1 MTNNKPHHDLS
12 GPPTAPPLILGPSI
26 GTSLAVWEPQLPALT
41 RTHRVLRW
49 DLPGH
54 GGSPAALL
62 PSDGSATIGDL
73 AALVLR
79 LADEQGWERFA
90 YAGVSIG
97 GAVGLHLAVHHPERL
112 TSLAVV
118 CSSAR
123 FGDLAAW
130 RERAALVRAEG
141 TEAMVASR
149 PGTWFSHGFAHTPVG
164 AALIEDLRATDRA
177 GYAACCDALAAYD
190 ITADLERIAVPTLV
204 VAGRDDP
211 ATPPA
216 HARRIADAVP
226 GASLLEVAGAA
237 HLAGVE
243 RPEPVT
249 AALLA
254 HLTDSTAQ
262 PHDDAT
268 TRPQNDTPHKDA
280 PSRPQNDAP
289 HEDAPHTHTPHNTT
303 PHPDTTLHTDPS
315 RHAAGMAVRRDVLGN
330 AHVDRAV
337 ARTTPFTARF
347 QDFIT
352 RYAWGEIWTGDGLDR
367 RTRSCITLT
376 ALIAHGHD
384 AELAM
389 HIRAALTN
397 GLTREEIG
405 EVLLQS
411 AIYCGVPAANSAFA
425 TAQRVFDEID
435 AEHVTTRATTR
446 ASTTTA
452 TTTTTT
458 TTATTTSTKVDTASH
473 SDTEK

>member
-1 MTNNKPHHDLS
+1 MTNNPPHHNLT
-12 GPPTAPPLILGPSI
+12 GPPTAPPLILGPSL
-26 GTSLAVWEPQLPALT
+26 GTSLTVWEPQLPALA
-41 RTHRVLRW
+41 RRHRVLRW

-54 GGSPAALL
+54 GGSPAAPL
-62 PSDGSATIGDL
+62 PSDGSATIDDL

-79 LADEQGWERFA
+79 LADDQGWERFA
-90 YAGVSIG
+90 YAGISIG
-97 GAVGLHLAVHHPERL
+97 GAVGLYLAAHHPDRISRL
-112 TSLAVV
+112 SVV

-123 FGDLAAW
+123 FGEPAVW

-149 PGTWFSHGFAHTPVG
+149 PGTWFSRDFARTPVG

-190 ITADLERIAVPTLV
+190 MTADLEKITAPTLV

-211 ATPPA
+211 ATPPS
-216 HARRIADAVP
+216 HARHIADAVP

-243 RPEPVT
+243 RPEAVT
-249 AALLA
+249 GALLT
-254 HLTDSTAQ
+254 HLNG
-262 PHDDAT
+262 P
-268 TRPQNDTPHKDA
+268 A
-280 PSRPQNDAP
+280 PSRPRDDA
-289 HEDAPHTHTPHNTT
+289 
-303 PHPDTTLHTDPS
+303 S
-315 RHAAGMAVRRDVLGN
+315 RHDAGMAVRRAILGD

-425 TAQRVFDEID
+425 TAQRVFDDID
-435 AEHVTTRATTR
+435 AD
-446 ASTTTA
+446 
-452 TTTTTT
+452 
-458 TTATTTSTKVDTASH
+458 VDTEVDVDTEADVDSASH
-473 SDTEK
+473 SGTEK

>member
-1 MTNNKPHHDLS
+1 MTDDLPHHLLD
-12 GPPTAPPLILGPSI
+12 GPATAPPLILGPSV
-26 GTSLAVWEPQLPALT
+26 GTSLAVWEPQLPALA

-54 GGSPAALL
+54 GHSPAGLL
-62 PSDGSATIGDL
+62 PSDGSATVGDL

-79 LADEQGWERFA
+79 LADAQGWERFA
-90 YAGVSIG
+90 YAGISIG
-97 GAVGLHLAVHHPERL
+97 GAVGLHLAAHHPERME
-112 TSLAVV
+112 SLAVI

-123 FGDLAAW
+123 FGDPSAW

-149 PGTWFSHGFAHTPVG
+149 PGTWFSHRFAATPRAV
-164 AALIEDLRATDRA
+164 ALLEDLRACDRA
-177 GYAACCDALAAYD
+177 GYAACCDALASYD
-190 ITADLERIAVPTLV
+190 LRAALPSVAGVPTLA

-216 HARRIADAVP
+216 HAREIADAVP

-254 HLTDSTAQ
+254 HF
-262 PHDDAT
+262 
-268 TRPQNDTPHKDA
+268 
-280 PSRPQNDAP
+280 
-289 HEDAPHTHTPHNTT
+289 
-303 PHPDTTLHTDPS
+303 
-315 RHAAGMAVRRDVLGN
+315 AAGAGTGTEADINADTSTGTGTDASRRAAGFAVRRAVLGD
-330 AHVDRAV
+330 AHVDRAI

-352 RYAWGEIWTGDGLDR
+352 RYAWGEIWTGDALDR

-411 AIYCGVPAANSAFA
+411 AVYCGVPAANSAFA
-425 TAQRVFDEID
+425 TAQRVFDEMD
-435 AEHVTTRATTR
+435 GTDGSSNVGRG
-446 ASTTTA
+446 S
-452 TTTTTT
+452 
-458 TTATTTSTKVDTASH
+458 
-473 SDTEK
+473 

>member
-1 MTNNKPHHDLS
+1 MTNNQPHHDLS

-41 RTHRVLRW
+41 RTHRILRW

-97 GAVGLHLAVHHPERL
+97 GAVGLHLAAHHPERL

-123 FGDLAAW
+123 FGDPAAW

-149 PGTWFSHGFAHTPVG
+149 PGTWFAHGFAHTPVG

-262 PHDDAT
+262 PHQPHDDPTA
-268 TRPQNDTPHKDA
+268 RPQNDTPHDDA
-280 PSRPQNDAP
+280 PSRPQNETP
-289 HEDAPHTHTPHNTT
+289 HDDAPHTHTPHDTT
-303 PHPDTTLHTDPS
+303 PPTDTPHTDPS

-435 AEHVTTRATTR
+435 AEHVTTRATTT
-446 ASTTTA
+446 STA
-452 TTTTTT
+452 TTTP
-458 TTATTTSTKVDTASH
+458 KVDTASR

>member
-1 MTNNKPHHDLS
+1 MTSLHYDLS
-12 GPPTAPPLILGPSI
+12 GPATAPPLILGPSV
-26 GTSLAVWEPQLPALT
+26 GTSLAVWEPQLPALA

-62 PSDGSATIGDL
+62 PSDGSATIDQL

-79 LADEQGWERFA
+79 LADDQGWERFA
-90 YAGVSIG
+90 YAGISLG
-97 GAVGLHLAVHHPERL
+97 GAVGLYLAAHHPERVGRL
-112 TSLAVV
+112 SVL

-123 FGDLAAW
+123 FGEPSSW
-130 RERAALVRAEG
+130 RERARLVREEG

-149 PGTWFSHGFAHTPVG
+149 TGVWFSRETAATPRG
-164 AALIEDLRATDRA
+164 RALLADLRATDRA
-177 GYAACCDALAAYD
+177 GYAACCDVLADYDMRAALPSV
-190 ITADLERIAVPTLV
+190 TAPTLV
-204 VAGRDDP
+204 VAGREDP

-216 HARRIADAVP
+216 HAREIADAVP
-226 GASLLEVAGAA
+226 GASLLEIAGAG

-243 RPEPVT
+243 RPEAVT
-249 AALLA
+249 SALLSHLADAARPNPA
-254 HLTDSTAQ
+254 HAAQPDLTDA
-262 PHDDAT
+262 PRPDPAHAARPGDDV
-268 TRPQNDTPHKDA
+268 
-280 PSRPQNDAP
+280 
-289 HEDAPHTHTPHNTT
+289 
-303 PHPDTTLHTDPS
+303 S
-315 RHAAGMAVRRDVLGN
+315 RHAAGMAVRRAVLGD

-347 QDFIT
+347 QDLIT

-389 HIRAALTN
+389 HVRAALTN

-435 AEHVTTRATTR
+435 AEGPAATPPQ
-446 ASTTTA
+446 A
-452 TTTTTT
+452 TPHHPTHTPGE
-458 TTATTTSTKVDTASH
+458 VDTASH
-473 SDTEK
+473 SDTDK